1 MYIQLQVKTE
11 VVCIE
16 EEENRDKYGICFCN
30 VLIFLNKNIFY
41 FMEDMYQEMKKV
53 KKENIKICAFVQ
65 KKREREIQRIIYI
78 KYLVI
83 DFYTRRVLPV
93 FFFFRVYFFLYRLVY
108 M

>member
-41 FMEDMYQEMKKV
+41 FMEDMYQEICEESKKG
-53 KKENIKICAFVQ
+53 I
-65 KKREREIQRIIYI
+65 
-78 KYLVI
+78 
-83 DFYTRRVLPV
+83 
-93 FFFFRVYFFLYRLVY
+93 
-108 M
+108 